1 MYQKKTILLCLLLLF
16 VVNMIGCSGGSGGGG
31 DSTTPPPAQ
40 TPTQKLVGT
49 WNFVS
54 SNDGWVL
61 GKLIFNTNESGSW
74 GPSGFHSWRIDNGV
88 LYFTLDSG
96 QPEAFTLTWNN
107 DNNITLTNHNGGASY
122 VYARA
127 A

>member
-1 MYQKKTILLCLLLLF
+1 MNKSKTIVLCLCLTIIIAL
-16 VVNMIGCSGGSGGGG
+16 IGCSGGSGGGG
-31 DSTTPPPAQ
+31 ESTTPPPAQ
-40 TPTQKLVGT
+40 TPTQKLVGN

-61 GKLIFNTNESGSW
+61 GRLVFNANGTGSW
-74 GPSGFHSWRIDNGV
+74 GPSGFHSWRIENNV
-88 LYFTLDSG
+88 LYFKLDSG
-96 QPEAFTLTWNN
+96 QDEAFTLTWNN

-122 VYARA
+122 IYARA